1 MTSFSLCLFNK
12 WAVCFALNCTLQSLT
27 VCSLSTFIGPI
38 TVFQYKVYPQRWWI
52 LLIVLLLNI
61 ANSTHLMAFPS
72 VSHLAANYYNQTSEK
87 MELIPKVSFAL
98 GIPSYLLAIFVV
110 ERFGL
115 RIGLHVGGYLTA
127 IG

>member
-1 MTSFSLCLFNK
+1 MYSFSIF
-12 WAVCFALNCTLQSLT
+12 T
-27 VCSLSTFIGPI
+27 GPI
-38 TVFQYKVYPQRWWI
+38 TIFQYRGYPERWWI
-52 LLIVLLLNI
+52 LIIVLLLNL
-61 ANSTHLMAFPS
+61 ANASHLVAFPS
-72 VSHLAANYYNQTSEK
+72 VARLAAKYYEQTDEM
-87 MELIPKVSFAL
+87 MELIPKISFGL